1 MEMGRLAV
9 IAIGGNS
16 ITKAGERGT
25 IPEQFENARETC
37 SHIAQ
42 MVVRG
47 YDVVV
52 THGNGPQVGNIL
64 LRAEMSSSVLPSLPL
79 DTCGADSQGGMGYM
93 IQQVLGN
100 ELRKVG
106 VDRCVTT
113 VVTQTVVDADDT
125 AFANPSKPIG
135 PFYTSDEAERKVSD
149 EGWKVIEDAHRGWR
163 RVVASPMPTRIV
175 EADAIKTLLDAG
187 CILIG
192 VGGGGIPVVE
202 KNGQLEG
209 VEAVIDKD
217 HASRLIAN
225 HIGAELFVMSTDVE
239 QVALHY
245 GTPDE
250 VRLSS
255 LTLEEALSYHA
266 EGHFPPGSMGPKVLA
281 SAAFLRGGG
290 EEAIITNPE
299 SIEKA
304 LDGET
309 GTRITR

>member
-1 MEMGRLAV
+1 MGRLAV
-9 IAIGGNS
+9 VAIGGNS
-16 ITKAGERGT
+16 ITQAGERGT

-37 SHIAQ
+37 RHIAQ
-42 MVVRG
+42 MIARG

-64 LRAEMSSSVLPSLPL
+64 LRAEMSAAVLPTLPL
-79 DTCGADSQGGMGYM
+79 HTCGADSQGGMGYM

-100 ELRKVG
+100 ELRRIG
-106 VDRCVTT
+106 IDRCVTT
-113 VVTQTVVDADDT
+113 VVTQTVVDSDDP

-135 PFYTSDEAERKVSD
+135 PFYTIDEAERKISD
-149 EGWKVIEDAHRGWR
+149 EGWRVIEDGNRGWR
-163 RVVASPMPTRIV
+163 RVVPSPMPTRIV

-187 CILIG
+187 CIVIG
-192 VGGGGIPVVE
+192 GGGGGIPVVE
-202 KNGQLEG
+202 TDGRFDG

-217 HASRLIAN
+217 YASRLIAN
-225 HIGAELFVMSTDVE
+225 YIGAELFVMSTDVE

-255 LTLEEALSYHA
+255 LTLEEALKYHA

-281 SAAFLRGGG
+281 SVEFLKGGG
-290 EEAIITNPE
+290 QEAIITNPE

-304 LDGET
+304 LDGEA

>member
-1 MEMGRLAV
+1 MGRLAV
-9 IAIGGNS
+9 VAIGGNS

-25 IPEQFENARETC
+25 IPEQFKNARET
-37 SHIAQ
+37 SRHIAQ
-42 MVVRG
+42 MIVRG

-64 LRAEMSSSVLPSLPL
+64 LRAEMACSVLPMLPL
-79 DTCGADSQGGMGYM
+79 HTCGADSQGGMGYM

-100 ELRKVG
+100 ELRKLG
-106 VDRCVTT
+106 IDRCVTT
-113 VVTQTVVDADDT
+113 VITQTVVDAGDP
-125 AFANPSKPIG
+125 AFSNPSKPIG
-135 PFYTSDEAERKVSD
+135 PFYTSEEAERKVRD
-149 EGWKVIEDAHRGWR
+149 DGWKVIEDANRGWR
-163 RVVASPMPTRIV
+163 RVVPSPMPTRIV
-175 EADAIKTLLDAG
+175 EADAIKTLLEAG
-187 CILIG
+187 SIVIG

-202 KNGQLEG
+202 TDGRLEG
-209 VEAVIDKD
+209 VAAVIDKD

-225 HIGAELFVMSTDVE
+225 YIGAELFIMSTDVE

-255 LTLEEALSYHA
+255 LTLDEAMGYHA

-281 SAAFLRGGG
+281 SVEFLRGGG

-299 SIEKA
+299 SIERA
-304 LDGET
+304 LDGEM

>member
-1 MEMGRLAV
+1 MGRLAV
-9 IAIGGNS
+9 VAIGGNS
-16 ITKAGERGT
+16 ITKASERGT
-25 IPEQFENARETC
+25 IPEQFENARETGR
-37 SHIAQ
+37 HIAQ

-64 LRAEMSSSVLPSLPL
+64 LRAEMSSAVLPSLPL

-100 ELRKVG
+100 ELRKAG
-106 VDRCVTT
+106 IDRCVAT
-113 VVTQTVVDADDT
+113 VVTQTVVDADDP

-135 PFYTSDEAERKVSD
+135 PFYTRDEADRKVSD

-187 CILIG
+187 CIVIG
-192 VGGGGIPVVE
+192 IGGGGIPVTE
-202 KNGQLEG
+202 KDGQLEG

-225 HIGAELFVMSTDVE
+225 EIGADLLIMSTDVE
-239 QVALHY
+239 HVSLHH
-245 GTPDE
+245 GTE
-250 VRLSS
+250 RAMKLS
-255 LTLEEALSYHA
+255 LITVEEALKHHGD
-266 EGHFPPGSMGPKVLA
+266 GHFPAGSMGPKILA
-281 SAAFLRGGG
+281 AVEFLEQGG
-290 EEAIITNPE
+290 EQAIITNPE

-304 LDGET
+304 LDGKT